1 MSKKV
6 TFSVD
11 AFGKAEISAEG
22 YEGGTCID
30 ATAAFETLFQ
40 KTERPRQATGDCDTR
55 KDDGERVKI

>member
-6 TFSVD
+6 VFSVD

-30 ATAAFETLFQ
+30 ATAAFEAIFS
-40 KTERPRQATGDCDTR
+40 KTDRQRQAINEDSLR
-55 KDDGERVKI
+55 RDDGERVRL

>member
-6 TFSVD
+6 VFSVD

-30 ATAAFETLFQ
+30 ATAAFEAIFS
-40 KTERPRQATGDCDTR
+40 KTDRQRQATNEDSLR
-55 KDDGERVKI
+55 RDDGERVRL